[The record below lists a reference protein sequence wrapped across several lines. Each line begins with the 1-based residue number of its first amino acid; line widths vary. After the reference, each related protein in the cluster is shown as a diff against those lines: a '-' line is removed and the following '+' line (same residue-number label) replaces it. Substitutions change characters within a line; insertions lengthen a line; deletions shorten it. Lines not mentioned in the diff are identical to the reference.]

1 MVIQQQPSSLSD
13 RPQVSSMVKSRR
25 RSVSPA
31 EPSYRLAQALV
42 KQEKWQEAIAAYQQ
56 ALIITPNWVE
66 VQRELGDLFL
76 KLERWDEAVQVY
88 ETAIGLRSEGAE
100 VYHNL
105 GDALLKLQRWED
117 AIAAYEKAIEL
128 NPEFSWSYNN
138 LGDGLRE
145 LQRWDEAAQAYR
157 KAIELKPDFAL
168 SHHNLGDIL
177 VKKEDWENAIAA
189 YQKAVDLD
197 PNFVWA
203 HYNLAEVYVKLDQ
216 WDEAVE
222 AYRQVLKIKPDL
234 AIAYQKLADIA
245 QNRIQLYFNELIGYY
260 CSLIDINPYDKEL
273 SNNLDKTI
281 LDQSELF
288 FQIGNN
294 LLKHNKLEDGINWYK
309 KCFKIDFYKNQTSDI
324 FFLTIIILYKA
335 LERRPNIP
343 EIYFYLAQKLLES
356 DQNKINQAV
365 IFYQLAI
372 ELKPDYAEAYFQL
385 GHTLEKQN
393 YYEQA
398 ISCYRQ
404 AIQLIPNCCWYYNS
418 LGDLLLNMGE
428 AEEAGSAYNRA
439 IELYPEYQDFYLKHS
454 KAINQYSRFDQL
466 KKYCDDYSNQ
476 KLAKITSKNPSLRI
490 LMLTAYPPYPP
501 KSGAPIRMFEQIKYL
516 GKKHRVTVVSF
527 IFSED
532 DYQIEKELENHC
544 DKAIMVMLGT
554 PISPRQ
560 PHEQKQVWH
569 WNTWTM
575 RKVINQLKNIDF
587 DLVLFDFIYM
597 GCYRDCFPNSF
608 TVLQEHNI
616 ESMILARCA
625 EISKENSEL
634 EKIAEQVEA
643 VKSFLDAKTEAKLLE
658 EYETK
663 TWPKF
668 NLVTTVSEIDRL
680 EIIKCCPTC
689 ETWVVENG
697 VNTKTILPVN
707 NQNTRKILFM
717 GGLAYY
723 PNIDGVCYFV
733 KEILPKIWE
742 RDETIT
748 FCIAGRE
755 PSSIIEQMS
764 GDPRIEILANPDDMS
779 EVAKECI
786 MTVVP
791 LRIGGGTRLKIP
803 HAMAMGLPVVSTHLG
818 CEGLSVTDGVN
829 ILIRDD
835 PNLFADAVL
844 QIFNDTSL
852 WQRLRLNGRQ
862 LVEQKYDWES
872 IFSEYERNLLSQI
885 KR

>member
-1 MVIQQQPSSLSD
+1 
-13 RPQVSSMVKSRR
+13 
-25 RSVSPA
+25 
-31 EPSYRLAQALV
+31 
-42 KQEKWQEAIAAYQQ
+42 
-56 ALIITPNWVE
+56 
-66 VQRELGDLFL
+66 
-76 KLERWDEAVQVY
+76 
-88 ETAIGLRSEGAE
+88 
-100 VYHNL
+100 
-105 GDALLKLQRWED
+105 
-117 AIAAYEKAIEL
+117 
-128 NPEFSWSYNN
+128 
-138 LGDGLRE
+138 
-145 LQRWDEAAQAYR
+145 
-157 KAIELKPDFAL
+157 
-168 SHHNLGDIL
+168 
-177 VKKEDWENAIAA
+177 
-189 YQKAVDLD
+189 
-197 PNFVWA
+197 
-203 HYNLAEVYVKLDQ
+203 
-216 WDEAVE
+216 
-222 AYRQVLKIKPDL
+222 
-234 AIAYQKLADIA
+234 
-245 QNRIQLYFNELIGYY
+245 
-260 CSLIDINPYDKEL
+260 
-273 SNNLDKTI
+273 
-281 LDQSELF
+281 
-288 FQIGNN
+288 
-294 LLKHNKLEDGINWYK
+294 
-309 KCFKIDFYKNQTSDI
+309 
-324 FFLTIIILYKA
+324 
-335 LERRPNIP
+335 
-343 EIYFYLAQKLLES
+343 
-356 DQNKINQAV
+356 
-365 IFYQLAI
+365 
-372 ELKPDYAEAYFQL
+372 
-385 GHTLEKQN
+385 
-393 YYEQA
+393 
-398 ISCYRQ
+398 
-404 AIQLIPNCCWYYNS
+404 
-418 LGDLLLNMGE
+418 MGE

-454 KAINQYSRFDQL
+454 KAINQYSRFEQF
-466 KKYCDDYSNQ
+466 KKYCDDYGNNQ

-532 DYQIEKELENHC
+532 DYQIEKELEDHC

-569 WNTWTM
+569 WNSWTM

-597 GCYRDCFPNSF
+597 ACYRDYFPNSF

-616 ESMILARCA
+616 ESMILERCA

-663 TWPKF
+663 TWLKF
-668 NLVTTVSEIDRL
+668 DLVTTVSEVDRL
-680 EIIKCCPTC
+680 EIIKRCPTC

-707 NQNTRKILFM
+707 NQNAKKILFM

-723 PNIDGVCYFV
+723 PNIDGVCYFI